1 MQDIID
7 GNSEGSM
14 AELNLELMS
23 NDSLDMGRSSDN

>member
-23 NDSLDMGRSSDN
+23 NESLDMGRSSDN